1 MGAGAGPTTAPPEV
15 VTATGAAGGAWF
27 KLRATDSGRG
37 TAGNGTFKPGSD
49 FTVALGVKPF

>member
-1 MGAGAGPTTAPPEV
+1 MGAGAGPTAPEV